1 MSATSRQ
8 VLVGD
13 APRRS
18 WPARF
23 ARLAAVLAAVQ
34 GMAHGTLFI
43 LARPRHG
50 AAEVAVVAAMQ
61 AGRFF
66 AGGLSYWD
74 YYFGYGL
81 VAASACLVEAGL
93 LWQLGGIAQVRP
105 SLARPMLRLIGAA
118 NIGHAILLLR
128 YFRFPLPIAFDL
140 IIAGVVTA
148 AVIAAAGSESRAI
161 TPSLAPR
168 TAHVTGDA

>member
-8 VLVGD
+8 PSIGD
-13 APRRS
+13 APRRP
-18 WPARF
+18 WTPRL

-34 GMAHGTLFI
+34 GMAHGTLFM

-50 AAEVAVVAAMQ
+50 AAEAAVVAAMQ

-66 AGGLSYWD
+66 SGGLSYWD

-81 VAASACLVEAGL
+81 IAASVCLVEAGL
-93 LWQLGGIAQVRP
+93 LWQLGGVADARP
-105 SLARPMLRLIGAA
+105 GLERPMLRLIAAA

-140 IIAGVVTA
+140 IIAGVLAA
-148 AVIAAAGSESRAI
+148 AVLAAARSESPET
-161 TPSLAPR
+161 TPSLATR